1 MIIPQIRCPM
11 KSKKVIVIGGGPAG
25 LMAAGFASQ
34 NGAKV
39 QLFEKMPRVGRKLR
53 ITGKGRCNLA
63 NNCDVETFMQNV
75 PVNNRFLYSA
85 IYNFTP
91 YDIISFFEDLGLK
104 TKTERGNRVYPISE
118 KATDVVDTMKRFAE
132 ENGTEIIHQ
141 EVKSLILENNACVGV
156 RTDSNTYNADSVI
169 VATGGKS
176 YHLTGSTGDGYN
188 FAKEAGHTIINPKP
202 SLVPLESTDNSCKEM
217 QGLSLR
223 NVSLTVKNKNNKTVY
238 TDFGEMLFT
247 HFGLSGPM
255 ILSASCHLKDYEKEN
270 YTAYIDLKPAL
281 NDEQLDLRIQR
292 DFKENINKSVSNSL
306 SKLLPKKMIPVMLK
320 RWGVPFDK
328 KCNSVTKEERKKLL
342 FLIKNFDIPISKPRP
357 VEEAIVTSGGIKV
370 SEINPKTMESK
381 LVSGL
386 YFAGE
391 VIDVDAYTGGFNLII
406 AWATGR
412 LSGENASI

>member
-1 MIIPQIRCPM
+1 M
-11 KSKKVIVIGGGPAG
+11 KSKKVIIIGGGAAG
-25 LMAAGFASQ
+25 LMAGGFASQ
-34 NGAKV
+34 NGADV
-39 QLFEKMPRVGRKLR
+39 TIIEKMPRVGRKLL

-63 NNCDVETFMQNV
+63 NSCDIETFMQNV

-85 IYNFTP
+85 LNNFPP
-91 YDIISFFEDLGLK
+91 YEIISFFEDLGLK
-104 TKTERGNRVYPISE
+104 TKTERGNRVYPMSD
-118 KATDVVDTMKRFAE
+118 KAMDVVDTMRSFATD
-132 ENGTEIIHQ
+132 NGAKIIH
-141 EVKSLILENNACVGV
+141 EKVTSLIIENNICTGV
-156 RTDSNTYNADSVI
+156 KTENNIYTADAVI

-188 FAKEAGHTIINPKP
+188 FARQAGHTIVDIKP
-202 SLVPLESTDNSCKEM
+202 SLVPLESPDKCCRDM

-223 NVSLTVKNKNNKTVY
+223 NVALTIKNKNNKTVY

-247 HFGLSGPM
+247 HFGVSGPM
-255 ILSASCHLKDYEKEN
+255 ILSASCHLHNFDSDV

-281 NDEQLDLRIQR
+281 SEEQLDLRIQR
-292 DFKENINKSVSNSL
+292 DFKDNINKAVSNSL
-306 SKLLPKKMIPVMLK
+306 SKLLPRKMIPVILK

-328 KCNSVTKEERKKLL
+328 KCNSITKEERKELL
-342 FLIKNFDIPISKPRP
+342 FFIKNFSIKISNPRP
-357 VEEAIVTSGGIKV
+357 VEEAIITSGGVKV

-406 AWATGR
+406 AWSTGR
-412 LSGENASI
+412 LSGENSAYN

>member
-1 MIIPQIRCPM
+1 M
-11 KSKKVIVIGGGPAG
+11 KNKRVIVIGGGAAG
-25 LMAAGFASQ
+25 LMAAGFASK
-34 NGAKV
+34 NGAEV
-39 QLFEKMPRVGRKLR
+39 LLFEKMPRVGRKLR

-63 NNCDVETFMQNV
+63 NNCDIETFMQNV

-85 IYNFTP
+85 LYNFSP
-91 YDIISFFEDLGLK
+91 YEIISFFESLGLK
-104 TKTERGNRVYPISE
+104 TKTERGNRVYPMSE
-118 KATDVVDTMKRFAE
+118 KAIDVVDTMKGFAE
-132 ENGTEIIHQ
+132 NNGAKIIHQ
-141 EVKSLILENNACVGV
+141 EVKSLIIENNVCVGIK
-156 RTDSNTYNADSVI
+156 TSNNTYNADSVI

-188 FAKEAGHTIINPKP
+188 FAKEAGHTIVEIKP
-202 SLVPLESTDNSCKEM
+202 SLVPLESTDKSCKEM

-247 HFGLSGPM
+247 HFGLSGP
-255 ILSASCHLKDYEKEN
+255 IVLSASCHLKDYDKES

-281 NDEQLDLRIQR
+281 NEEQLDLRIQR
-292 DFKENINKSVSNSL
+292 DFKENINRAVSNSL
-306 SKLLPKKMIPVMLK
+306 SKLLPKKMIPVTLR
-320 RWGVPFDK
+320 RWGVPYDK
-328 KCNSVTKEERKKLL
+328 KCNSITKEERKKLL
-342 FLIKNFDIPISKPRP
+342 FLIKNFDIPISNPRP
-357 VEEAIVTSGGIKV
+357 VEEAIITSGGVKV

-381 LVSGL
+381 IVSGL

-412 LSGENASI
+412 LSGESAAY